1 MTDATLVLSA
11 IQPDVRLNALE
22 SLSEISALAAAVKR
36 RANVISLAWNLRKA
50 DKTIRDLLER
60 VYGIM
65 EGKIRVEPASDPV
78 TPQQVEGMVDNLD
91 MIARMIDS
99 THESMRRVG
108 LTNNSLTA
116 GSLASLVQR
125 REGILDLADWFD
137 ASLKT
142 EEASAIFARANRERE
157 LGQVVDLNQVR

>member
-11 IQPDVRLNALE
+11 IQPDVRLNALD
-22 SLSEISALAAAVKR
+22 SLAEISALAAAVKR

-65 EGKIRVEPASDPV
+65 EGKIQVEPASEPV
-78 TPQQVEGMVDNLD
+78 TPQQIEGMVDNLD
-91 MIARMIDS
+91 MIARMIDT

-142 EEASAIFARANRERE
+142 EEAAAVFARANRERE

>member
-11 IQPDVRLNALE
+11 IQPDVHLNALD
-22 SLSEISALAAAVKR
+22 SLAEISALAAAVKR
-36 RANVISLAWNLRKA
+36 RANVISLAWDLRKA

-60 VYGIM
+60 VYGIL
-65 EGKIRVEPASDPV
+65 EGKIHVQPATEPV
-78 TPQQVEGMVDNLD
+78 TPQQIEGMIDNLD
-91 MIARMIDS
+91 MIARMIDT

-116 GSLASLVQR
+116 GSLASLVKH
-125 REGILDLADWFD
+125 REGILDMADWFD

-142 EEASAIFARANRERE
+142 DVAAAIFARAKRER
-157 LGQVVDLNQVR
+157 VRPGYRLK

>member
-11 IQPDVRLNALE
+11 IQPDVRLNALD
-22 SLSEISALAAAVKR
+22 SLAEISALAAAVKR

-65 EGKIRVEPASDPV
+65 EGKIQVEPASDPV

-91 MIARMIDS
+91 MIARMIDT

-108 LTNNSLTA
+108 MTNNSLTA

-142 EEASAIFARANRERE
+142 EEAAAIFARANRERE